1 MAQLLAIESTASGCS
16 VAVLGHDIASPGAL
30 LAHRS
35 LPASRGQADRLV
47 ELIEAAIGDAGFAYG
62 ELDLI
67 AVDHG
72 PGSFTGVRT
81 GVAAARGLALA
92 AGLPVL
98 PVSSLETL
106 AGAAR
111 PAAGESVVAA
121 RDARRGEVYVQTFD
135 ARLRPQGVAQAMAPE
150 RAAAGLAGRVW
161 LVGSGAP
168 LIRAHL
174 SDRAEVTVAAA
185 ELDARLVAAAGV
197 RRLAAG
203 ARPIAGF
210 DLQPLYLRAPDA
222 RLPDAALAAA
232 PADALP

>member
-16 VAVLGHDIASPGAL
+16 VAVLRHDAASPDAL
-30 LAHRS
+30 LAYRA

-47 ELIEAAIGDAGFAYG
+47 ELIEAAIGDAGLAYG
-62 ELDLI
+62 ELDLV

-92 AGLPVL
+92 ADLPVL
-98 PVSSLETL
+98 PVSSLETV

-111 PAAGESVVAA
+111 PAAGEVVVAA
-121 RDARRGEVYVQTFD
+121 QDARRGEVYAQAFD
-135 ARLRPQGVAQAMAPE
+135 ARRRPQSPPQAIAPE
-150 RAAAGLAGRVW
+150 RAAAGLAGPVW
-161 LVGSGAP
+161 LAGSGAP

-174 SDRAEVTVAAA
+174 PDGAKVTLAAA
-185 ELDARLVAAAGV
+185 EPDARLVARAAV
-197 RRLAAG
+197 RRLVAG